1 MFSTSYLYA
10 DNTVWLLILT
20 GPLIGAFL
28 CLRLNRPRPLAA
40 TDNGQPSPM
49 AADLSAPDVV
59 RMGIPAPVLARIHD
73 ACGGY
78 IKDGELDMSFE
89 LRNRRD
95 CDKMIAT
102 MREMKE
108 NLARTKTFIQT
119 SEAETRAQLDGQ
131 IAAKMSTSRV
141 FAVVNQ
147 KTQPVVPPAQRE
159 QFIAAKQAEL
169 NGYNTANL
177 LIDKYIADLG
187 GAEIS
192 VLNLPFYANNDASP
206 LRYGD
211 RPGK

>member
-1 MFSTSYLYA
+1 MFSSSYLYT
-10 DNTVWLLILT
+10 DNTVWLLLLT
-20 GPLIGAFL
+20 GPLIGL
-28 CLRLNRPRPLAA
+28 LIYLRLGRSRPLAA
-40 TDNGQPSPM
+40 AEGGMTSPVEV
-49 AADLSAPDVV
+49 DLSAPDFV

-108 NLARTKTFIQT
+108 NLARTKTFIRT

-141 FAVVNQ
+141 FAVVGQ

-169 NGYNTANL
+169 DGYDTANRL
-177 LIDKYIADLG
+177 LTTA
-187 GAEIS
+187 
-192 VLNLPFYANNDASP
+192 
-206 LRYGD
+206 
-211 RPGK
+211 RPRHSR